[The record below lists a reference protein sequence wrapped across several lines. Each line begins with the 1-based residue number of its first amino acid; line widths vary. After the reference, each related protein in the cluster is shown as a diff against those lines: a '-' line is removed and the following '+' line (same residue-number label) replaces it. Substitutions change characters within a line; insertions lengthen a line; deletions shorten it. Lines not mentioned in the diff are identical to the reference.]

1 MNARRT
7 KETHVKVKDAADSS
21 LIYANTGRNGQE
33 A

>member
-7 KETHVKVKDAADSS
+7 KETYVKVKDAADPSF
-21 LIYANTGRNGQE
+21 LYDNIVRNGQE